1 MQFDSY
7 IYALF
12 LPIVFALYWSLKNKL
27 QWQNVMLLIASY
39 IFYGWWDWRFLA
51 LIITTTLSTFFT
63 GLMIKS
69 DGSARSKLW

>member
-27 QWQNVMLLIASY
+27 QWQNVMLLIATS
-39 IFYGWWDWRFLA
+39 WL
-51 LIITTTLSTFFT
+51 
-63 GLMIKS
+63 
-69 DGSARSKLW
+69 